1 MSTETLEW
9 LNRNVLVGFTD
20 HRGTAWHYKQSAQGL
35 EPNHYPG
42 AIPVEDIRRRL
53 FSWSVIPAPAAAV
66 LEGPSGPEVVTST
79 NRVAL
84 VRSDTKSI
92 LAFHGP
98 DYEVHQFNEWLVDR
112 LAGLVDDGLNFASAG
127 LLKGGRVGFVSLEL
141 TDSLEPVEGFGTRPM
156 LLAASSHDS
165 SYATQFKVVQ
175 TFVVC
180 DNTLKTAI
188 WHERKP
194 APRHAK
200 FYHSKSARRFRYQ
213 DVRDA
218 LRLVFEAGGE
228 SSEWI
233 RALSSTKV
241 SEPQFLAALDI
252 LFPAAPEIHDPADA
266 TAPKNEHARE
276 LIVASLR
283 HDPRVAPWAGTA
295 LGALQAFNTYYLHER
310 PTRTNRVE
318 RNYLDQLSRRAERR
332 DRRVVDALVRAGV
345 EMP

>member
-1 MSTETLEW
+1 MSAETLRW
-9 LNRNVLVGFTD
+9 LNHKVLVGFTD
-20 HRGTAWHYKQSAQGL
+20 HRGKAWHYKQDAQGL

-53 FSWSVIPAPAAAV
+53 FSWSVIAAPAAAV
-66 LEGPSGPEVVTST
+66 LEGPSGPEVVTNT

-84 VRSDTKSI
+84 VRSDTKLI

-98 DYEVHQFNEWLVDR
+98 DYEVHQFSEWLVDR
-112 LAGLVDDGLNFASAG
+112 LAGLVDDGLHFASAG
-127 LLKGGRVGFVSLEL
+127 LLRNGRVGFVSLEL
-141 TDSLEPVEGFGTRPM
+141 PDSLEPIEGFKTRPM

-165 SYATQFKVVQ
+165 SYATHFKVVQ

-180 DNTLKTAI
+180 DNTLATAI
-188 WHERKP
+188 WHERQSSSCHTKL
-194 APRHAK
+194 
-200 FYHSKSARRFRYQ
+200 YHSKSTRRFRYQ
-213 DVRDA
+213 EVRDA
-218 LRLVFEAGGE
+218 LKLVFKAGDE

-241 SEPQFLAALDI
+241 SKPQFLAALDL
-252 LFPAAPEIHDPADA
+252 LFHVAPETHDPADA
-266 TAPKNEHARE
+266 TAPKTEHARE